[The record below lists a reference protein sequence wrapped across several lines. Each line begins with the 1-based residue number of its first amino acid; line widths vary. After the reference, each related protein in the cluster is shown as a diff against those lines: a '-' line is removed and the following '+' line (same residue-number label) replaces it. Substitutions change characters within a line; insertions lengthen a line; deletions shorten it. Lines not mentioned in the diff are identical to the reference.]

1 MAWEHKLVLLTAVLP
16 RLCFTAFTFTQPF
29 LIDAV
34 VKYLQTVSEN
44 HNRKDG
50 YGLLGAY
57 IIVYVGLGVSLSR
70 PGLSCRVLILAQI
83 SEACYQHITYRTIV
97 LMRGCLVP
105 LIYEKTLSMDPKKAE
120 EYAPVTLMSADIEK
134 IAFGMR
140 YMHEAWGNIIEIA
153 LALWLLYR
161 ELNYGGLSPILI
173 AVGKTLQWSRQVEAW
188 Y

>member
-1 MAWEHKLVLLTAVLP
+1 MAWEHKLVLLTAVIP

-34 VKYLQTVSEN
+34 VKYLQTVSEKHN
-44 HNRKDG
+44 HKDG

-57 IIVYVGLGVSLSR
+57 VIVYVGLGVSLVKC
-70 PGLSCRVLILAQI
+70 LMLCEMLILVQI

-105 LIYEKTLSMDPKKAE
+105 LIYEKTLSMDTRSAE

-140 YMHEAWGNIIEIA
+140 YMHEAWGNIVEIG

-173 AVGKTLQWSRQVEAW
+173 AVGKSFHRSRQARTG